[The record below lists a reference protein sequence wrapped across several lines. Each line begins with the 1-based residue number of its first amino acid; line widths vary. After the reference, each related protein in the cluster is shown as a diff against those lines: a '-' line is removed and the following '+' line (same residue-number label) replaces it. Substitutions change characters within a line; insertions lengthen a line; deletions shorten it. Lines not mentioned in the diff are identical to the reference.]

1 LKPTLKFS
9 VSLIHQLST
18 VIFFSPFLS
27 FFNYQL
33 SSFFTSFAAQIIIMS
48 NPLSI
53 FQVDAFTSKLFG
65 GNPAAVCPLETW
77 LPDEV
82 MQKLAAENN
91 LSETAF
97 FVREGEGFH
106 LRWFTPEFEIDLCG
120 HATLASAFVLF
131 NQLNF
136 QQDVIKFR
144 TKSGDLEVR
153 RKGEL
158 IELNFPSRMPQPC
171 VAPEALLKGINFP
184 PLKVLKSRD
193 YFLVYEDEDIIKQVV
208 PDFNYLN
215 HIDAIGVIVTAASRE
230 VDFISRFF
238 VPNSVIGEDPVTGSA
253 HCNLI
258 PYWAKEL
265 NKTVL
270 TAKQVSAREGELF
283 CEDKGERVTM
293 AGNAVLYLKG
303 EFYL

>member
-1 LKPTLKFS
+1 M
-9 VSLIHQLST
+9 ST
-18 VIFFSPFLS
+18 
-27 FFNYQL
+27 
-33 SSFFTSFAAQIIIMS
+33 
-48 NPLSI
+48 PLTI

-65 GNPAAVCPLETW
+65 GNPAAVCPLDTW
-77 LPDEV
+77 LPDET

-97 FVREGEGFH
+97 FVKEDEGYK

-120 HATLASAFVLF
+120 HATLATAYVLF
-131 NQLNF
+131 NCLGVKQEVINF
-136 QQDVIKFR
+136 S
-144 TKSGDLEVR
+144 TKSGVLEVR

-158 IELNFPSRMPQPC
+158 IELSFPSRFPQEC
-171 VAPEALLKGINFP
+171 EAPEALLKGLNIQP
-184 PLKVLKSRD
+184 SKVLKSRD
-193 YFLVYEDEDIIKQVV
+193 YFLVYEDEASIKQIV

-215 HIDAIGVIVTAASRE
+215 KLDTVGIIVTAAAKE

-238 VPNSVIGEDPVTGSA
+238 VPNSVIGEDPVTGSS

-265 NKTVL
+265 NKTTL
-270 TAKQVSAREGELF
+270 RAKQVSSREGELF
-283 CEDKGERVTM
+283 CEYKGERVTM